1 MYFPVRKY
9 PCSIPVLP
17 CRQYSEMQR
26 RVPSV
31 NAQNFGIL
39 NFKKA
44 IFFQRYPKDSYKT
57 RTEEKQKEKDLTRWD
72 WINDMSQQYQNP
84 QHEIEQ
90 EDEGNSGHQTI
101 GQFLSSFL
109 LRSRNDYSGP

>member
-1 MYFPVRKY
+1 
-9 PCSIPVLP
+9 
-17 CRQYSEMQR
+17 MQR

-57 RTEEKQKEKDLTRWD
+57 RMEEKQKENDLTRWD

-109 LRSRNDYSGP
+109 LRSRNDYSGNILVRWL

>member
-1 MYFPVRKY
+1 M
-9 PCSIPVLP
+9 
-17 CRQYSEMQR
+17 
-26 RVPSV
+26 
-31 NAQNFGIL
+31 
-39 NFKKA
+39 
-44 IFFQRYPKDSYKT
+44 
-57 RTEEKQKEKDLTRWD
+57 EEKQKEKDLTRWD

-109 LRSRNDYSGP
+109 LRSRKDYSENILIRWL

>member
-1 MYFPVRKY
+1 MQ
-9 PCSIPVLP
+9 
-17 CRQYSEMQR
+17 CRGEFDPLTPETSE
-26 RVPSV
+26 SST
-31 NAQNFGIL
+31 L
-39 NFKKA
+39 KKA

-57 RTEEKQKEKDLTRWD
+57 RMEEKQKEKDLTRWD

-101 GQFLSSFL
+101 GQFLKQKL
-109 LRSRNDYSGP
+109 LRSRKDYSGP